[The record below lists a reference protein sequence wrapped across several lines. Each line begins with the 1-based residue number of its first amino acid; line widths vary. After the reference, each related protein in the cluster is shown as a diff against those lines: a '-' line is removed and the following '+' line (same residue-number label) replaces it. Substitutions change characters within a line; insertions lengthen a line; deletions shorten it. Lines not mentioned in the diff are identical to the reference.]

1 MSKFSL
7 DFLFTHQAVLLNA
20 TAQALD
26 IDAALAR
33 VKLPQSEFRQWA
45 DVCESYLDGI
55 MDEHFSLWQAAMR
68 AQCGESDR
76 LLTLAALNADALMLQ
91 HRAFQMENGYLKSN
105 ETLYDREAVL
115 LQLTAWLIRYAL
127 SKSEELDLLE
137 AKWCRDYARHTLA
150 YVACGI
156 RRGLIPLGAAF
167 WEENVWP
174 EYAQLAVLTQKIVA
188 GQLHFN
194 EEGLWQEQASSRVLP
209 VELKDDFD
217 CLSYMPPML
226 RRIRCCIAHAAR
238 EQWQACDDLQRF
250 CLNYPAFA
258 PMELLA
264 QPFADWASAYLP
276 LREALF
282 ALLQS
287 KPNNLVVMFDFS
299 EPQDEELYFK
309 LASAR
314 ALFWAADDLLANP
327 EQNYLSS
334 KLSQCLHTTAFDP
347 DETADV
353 LVTRLQKYSP
363 KIVQIFLQ
371 SRNALIEPLLFK
383 ALGKAQLE
391 PLRHWC
397 FSYLATHDADSE
409 PAFGTI
415 DIHTVRPLL
424 SELSLDDWAWLKEH
438 YWSADLA
445 KFLGAIVGEG
455 AAALEKSAINKHA
468 HVPMMALGLLP
479 LKNEDECQARY
490 IQLKDLYQLANQYGA
505 QQQGNQRAA
514 VQSGLIN
521 LANNAGF
528 NSLGELEWQMEASQG
543 EALQPWFVAQKIGDY
558 SVWIELNGSDSGPVF
573 LNSKGKRLASVPAG
587 IKKDPAWLEFKDV
600 WEMLKAQRPRF
611 IQVLEAYLLEQRWL
625 SAAQIELG
633 IGHPL
638 LCALIKQLV
647 WVDEAGHCGVY
658 RAGGLAGP
666 TGAEIIEGGLR
677 LAHPIEWLANGSLA
691 QWQEWAVLIKM
702 QQPFKQIFRELYVP
716 TPAEIEAVTESQRYA
731 GRWVSTRIAQGIFK
745 SRNWRP
751 SRWAEEAVHTK
762 RFAGDIS
769 AHFDFDF
776 KYHYFTEVDTLQ
788 TSVVTFT
795 QNGAHLAFT
804 AVSPLI
810 FSEAMRDLDLLIA
823 RAMSGGNEHYCSG
836 ETVAARRALIQVL
849 QPALGGERIRI
860 EDRQVYLQGHL
871 NNYRINLAS
880 AHIHIEPG
888 AYLCII
894 PAGQSLAK
902 LQLPFEESDHRPSEI
917 ISKIV
922 LLLADDKIKDESIL
936 QQIKGVERGGLVGN
950 NPGVNR

>member
-1 MSKFSL
+1 MQAFNL
-7 DFLFTHQAVLLNA
+7 TFLFANQAALLNA
-20 TAQALD
+20 TAQALN
-26 IDAALAR
+26 IDGALAK

-45 DVCESYLDGI
+45 DVCESYWDAI
-55 MDEHFSLWQAAMR
+55 RDEHFSLWLAAVR
-68 AQCGESDR
+68 AQCGESER
-76 LLTLAALNADALMLQ
+76 LLTLVALNADAWLLQ
-91 HRAFQMENGYLKSN
+91 HRAFQMEGVYLKSN

-115 LQLTAWLIRYAL
+115 LQLTVSLIRYAL

-137 AKWCRDYARHTLA
+137 ATWCQGYARHTLA
-150 YVACGI
+150 YVAGGI

-167 WEENVWP
+167 WEEDVWP
-174 EYAQLAVLTQKIVA
+174 EYAQLAELTQQMVA

-194 EEGLWQEQASSRVLP
+194 EEGLWQEQANARVLP
-209 VELKDDFD
+209 VELKDDFGG
-217 CLSYMPPML
+217 LSYMPPMM
-226 RRIRCCIAHAAR
+226 RRIRCCIAYAVK
-238 EQWQACDDLQRF
+238 EQWLASDDLQRF
-250 CLNYPAFA
+250 CVNYPAFA

-264 QPFADWASAYLP
+264 QPFADWASTYLP

-282 ALLQS
+282 TLLHS
-287 KPNNLVVMFDFS
+287 HGLVMMFDFS
-299 EPQDEELYFK
+299 EPQDKELYFE

-314 ALFWAADDLLANP
+314 GLFWAADDLLAHP
-327 EQNYLSS
+327 EQNDLS
-334 KLSQCLHTTAFDP
+334 LSLRQCLHTTAFDP
-347 DETADV
+347 DETTDA
-353 LVTRLQKYSP
+353 LVTRLQHYSP
-363 KIVQIFLQ
+363 TILQILLQ
-371 SRNALIEPLLFK
+371 CRNALTEPLLFK

-397 FSYLATHDADSE
+397 FSYLAKHDADSE

-415 DIHTVRPLL
+415 DIHAVRPLL
-424 SELSLDDWAWLKEH
+424 TALSLDDWAWLKEH

-445 KFLGAIVGEG
+445 KLLGAIVGEA

-468 HVPMMALGLLP
+468 HVPIMALGLLP
-479 LKNEDECQARY
+479 LKNEDECQTRY
-490 IQLKDLYQLANQYGA
+490 LQLKELYQLANQYGA
-505 QQQGNQRAA
+505 QRQGNQRAA

-528 NSLGELEWQMEASQG
+528 SSLGELEWQMEACQG
-543 EALQPWFVAQKIGDY
+543 EALQSLFVGQKIGDY
-558 SVWIELNGSDSGPVF
+558 SVWIELKGSDSGPVF

-587 IKKDPAWLEFKDV
+587 IKKEPAWLELKEV
-600 WEMLKAQRPRF
+600 WEALKAQRARF

-625 SAAQIELG
+625 SAAQIALG

-638 LCALIKQLV
+638 LGALISQLV

-658 RAGGLAGP
+658 RAGVLAGP
-666 TGAEIIEGGLR
+666 TAAKIIEGGMR

-702 QQPFKQIFRELYVP
+702 QQPFKQVFRELYVP
-716 TPAEIEAVTESQRYA
+716 TPAEIEAATESQRYA
-731 GRWVSTRIAQGIFK
+731 GRWVSTRTAQGIFK

-751 SRWAEEAVHTK
+751 SRWAEEATHSK
-762 RFAGDIS
+762 RFVGDVS

-788 TSVVTFT
+788 TSAVTFT
-795 QNGAHLAFT
+795 QNGELLALT
-804 AVSPLI
+804 AVPPLI

-823 RAMSGGNEHYCSG
+823 RAISSGSEEYSSG
-836 ETVAARRALIQVL
+836 ETIAARRALIKAL

-860 EDRQVYLQGHL
+860 EERQVHLQGQL
-871 NNYRINLAS
+871 NHYRVNLAS

-888 AYLCII
+888 SYLCVI
-894 PAGQSLAK
+894 PAAQRLAM
-902 LQLPFEESDHRPSEI
+902 LQLPFEDSDHRTCEI

-936 QQIKGVERGGLVGN
+936 LQIKGIEAT
-950 NPGVNR
+950 